1 MAGKTRRNFTDEFK
15 AKTVAWLESSDLPL
29 SQLSQELGIEQSIL
43 RAWRRKLRP
52 SGVQSP
58 RPATASSNGHAGTVP
73 AITADQAEI
82 RRLRRELERAQ
93 MERDILKRPHRHLLG
108 TCEMRFRFIDEHRQT
123 FPVRVLCEVLEVS
136 PAGYY
141 AWRGRPESGRTT
153 ANRELLGEICRVH
166 EASRGRY
173 GSPRVHA
180 ALRAEGVRAGQ
191 HRVARLMLQHGMAAR
206 RSRRGQPRTTDSR
219 HALPIAPNLLERRFT
234 APAPNRVWLADLT
247 NIRTG
252 EDWLYLAVVLDLFSR
267 RVVGWAMADHM
278 RGELALAALHMA
290 IARQRPAPGLIA
302 HSDRGSQYAAS
313 DYRVALAGIGARA
326 SMSRKGDPLDNAPME
341 SFFKTL
347 KAELV
352 YNAEYATH
360 SEARRDVFAFMEV
373 WYNRQRLHSAI
384 GYITPEQM
392 ELTAA

>member
-1 MAGKTRRNFTDEFK
+1 
-15 AKTVAWLESSDLPL
+15 
-29 SQLSQELGIEQSIL
+29 
-43 RAWRRKLRP
+43 
-52 SGVQSP
+52 
-58 RPATASSNGHAGTVP
+58 
-73 AITADQAEI
+73 
-82 RRLRRELERAQ
+82 
-93 MERDILKRPHRHLLG
+93 
-108 TCEMRFRFIDEHRQT
+108 MRFRFIDEHRQT

-153 ANRELLGEICRVH
+153 ANRELLGEIRRVH

-180 ALRAEGVRAGQ
+180 ALRAEGVRAGR
-191 HRVARLMLQHGMAAR
+191 HRVARLMHQHGMAAR

-247 NIRTG
+247 YIRTG
-252 EDWLYLAVVLDLFSR
+252 EGWLYLAAVLDLFSR

-278 RGELALAALHMA
+278 RGELTLAALHMA
-290 IARQRPAPGLIA
+290 IARQRPPPGLIA

-313 DYRVALAGIGARA
+313 GYRAALAGIGARA
-326 SMSRKGDPLDNAPME
+326 SMSRKGNPLDNAPME

-352 YNAEYATH
+352 DNADYDT
-360 SEARRDVFAFMEV
+360 SDEARRDVFAFMEV
-373 WYNRQRLHSAI
+373 WYNRQRLHSAL

-392 ELTAA
+392 ERTAA